1 MEKQQR
7 LKAPLIIINF
17 KNYPEIFGKNAVKL
31 ARIAEKVANETK
43 VNVAVSPPQA
53 SIAVVSQSVEIP
65 VLCQHLD
72 EAPAG
77 AATGFFI
84 PEMAKSF
91 GASGSLLNHS
101 EHRLS
106 QKSVTQLITRL
117 RKLQMTS
124 VVCAQT
130 PREVGLI
137 AKFDP
142 DYVAIEPPE
151 LIGSGKAVS
160 KQKPSVITRSV
171 TAKSRYD
178 NSTRLICGAGITNK
192 SDVSIASRLGA
203 EGVLVASSI
212 VKAGS
217 WRDRIHEL
225 AMGFREA

>member
-1 MEKQQR
+1 MKP
-7 LKAPLIIINF
+7 PLIIINF

-31 ARIAEKVANETK
+31 ATIAEKVANETK
-43 VNVAVSPPQA
+43 VDVAVAPPQA
-53 SIAVVSQSVEIP
+53 SVALISQTVEIP

-72 EAPAG
+72 EASAG

-106 QKSVTQLITRL
+106 HKGITRL
-117 RKLQMTS
+117 INRLRELHMIS

-171 TAKSRYD
+171 MAKSRYA
-178 NSTRLICGAGITNK
+178 NSTRLICGAGITSK
-192 SDVSIASRLGA
+192 SDVSVASRLGA

-212 VKAGS
+212 VKADS
-217 WRDRIHEL
+217 WRDSIHEL
-225 AMGFREA
+225 AMGFREAT